1 VSKCKKCLASGMRVH
16 VLSSGFCQECQSE
29 LEWKNG
35 DREHARQMAV
45 KSRVAYYKKAEKFI
59 DKKWKEK
66 YGDASVEEV
75 ASYQ

>member
-1 VSKCKKCLASGMRVH
+1 MRVH

-66 YGDASVEEV
+66 YGDSSVDEV
-75 ASYQ
+75 LEYR